1 MNIRQLEAFFW
12 IVQLGGFGAAADK
25 LRTTQPAISA
35 RIKELEQSLGQTLF
49 ARGHKQ
55 VRLSA
60 AGRALFPLAAEMIGL
75 TSRIQNTVGSKHSIT
90 GLVRIGMGEIVA
102 LTWFP
107 TFLARLNEL
116 YPSVQLEIFLDVSIN
131 LNRMLDEGQLDLALV
146 VGPGSPG
153 VVARSVGGT
162 PLRWMMSE
170 TLAAGQSKMGIEVLT
185 RRPVYTLS
193 RSSHF
198 HARVLKWFD
207 ERNIRPEVMHSCN
220 SLSVIIKLVKLGC
233 GVALLPPLMLSDEL
247 RAGTLRC
254 IDTGEQ
260 DEWSE
265 FFLVRPR
272 ELTDPTIS
280 KICDLAL
287 ETTIFEPAAARSQKA
302 ATTRRAT

>member
-12 IVQLGGFGAAADK
+12 IVQLGSFGAAADK

-35 RIKELEQSLGQTLF
+35 RIKELEQSLGSTLF

-55 VRLSA
+55 IQPSA
-60 AGRALFPLAAEMIGL
+60 AGRALFPLAAETLSLM
-75 TSRIQNTVGSKHSIT
+75 SRIQNTIGTNESIS

-107 TFLARLNEL
+107 AFLARLNER
-116 YPSVQLEIFLDVSIN
+116 YPSVQLEIFLDVSVN

-153 VVARSVGGT
+153 FIAQSVGVT
-162 PLRWMMSE
+162 PLRWMAATSTGSASGIRELSE
-170 TLAAGQSKMGIEVLT
+170 
-185 RRPVYTLS
+185 RPIYTLS

-198 HARVLKWFD
+198 HARVLKWLA
-207 ERNIRPEVMHSCN
+207 EHNIHPKVMHSCN

-233 GVALLPPLMLSDEL
+233 GIAMLPPIMVGEEL
-247 RAGTLRC
+247 RDGALRMIDIGTA
-254 IDTGEQ
+254 D
-260 DEWSE
+260 DVSE

-280 KICDLAL
+280 RICEMAM
-287 ETTIFEPAAARSQKA
+287 ETTIFDPAVHH
-302 ATTRRAT
+302 

>member
-12 IVQLGGFGAAADK
+12 IVQLGSFGAAAEK

-35 RIKELEQSLGQTLF
+35 RIKELEQSLGSTLF
-49 ARGHKQ
+49 ARGRKQ
-55 VRLSA
+55 MQPTA
-60 AGRALFPLAAEMIGL
+60 AGRALFPLAAEALGL
-75 TSRIQNTVGSKHSIT
+75 MSRIQNTVGSNQSIS

-107 TFLARLNEL
+107 AFLARLNER
-116 YPSVQLEIFLDVSIN
+116 YPSVQLDIFLDVSVN

-153 VVARSVGGT
+153 VIAQSVGVT
-162 PLRWMMSE
+162 PLRWL
-170 TLAAGQSKMGIEVLT
+170 TAGANGSVAGIGELT
-185 RRPVYTLS
+185 ERPIYTLS

-198 HARVLKWFD
+198 HARVLKWFAAH
-207 ERNIRPEVMHSCN
+207 NIHPKVMHSCN

-233 GVALLPPLMLSDEL
+233 GVALLPPIMVGDEL
-247 RAGTLRC
+247 RDGTLRV
-254 IDTGEQ
+254 IETDTAE
-260 DEWSE
+260 ELSE

-280 KICDLAL
+280 RICEMAM
-287 ETTIFEPAAARSQKA
+287 ETTIFDPASRN
-302 ATTRRAT
+302 